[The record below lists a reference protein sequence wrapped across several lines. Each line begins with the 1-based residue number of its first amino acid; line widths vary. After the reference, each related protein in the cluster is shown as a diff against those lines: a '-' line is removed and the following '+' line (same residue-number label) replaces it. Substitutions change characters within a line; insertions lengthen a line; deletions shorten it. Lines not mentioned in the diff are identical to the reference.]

1 MTAADAVAR
10 ALFLDRDGVINV
22 DRHYVHRIEDF
33 EFVPGIFV
41 LCATAAE
48 LGYRLV
54 VATNQAGIGRG
65 LYTEADFQRLTAWM
79 LDVFGQRGIRIARVY
94 HCPDHPTAGIGAYRR
109 DSFDRKPNPGML
121 LRAQA
126 ELGIELRRSVFVGDK
141 DSDMAAGR
149 AAGVGHLVKLDA
161 QAERVHRAADVT
173 VVRSLDEAST
183 VLRRLETAPVG
194 SRSGAP

>member
-1 MTAADAVAR
+1 MIADAVAR

-33 EFVPGIFV
+33 EFVPGIFE
-41 LCATAAE
+41 LCSTAAE

-65 LYTEADFQRLTAWM
+65 LYTEADFQRLTEWM

-94 HCPDHPTAGIGAYRR
+94 HCPDHPTAGIGAHRR

-126 ELGIELRRSVFVGDK
+126 ELGLDLRRCVFLGDK

-161 QAERVHRAADVT
+161 QAEGVRRAADVT
-173 VVRSLDEAST
+173 VVASLHEAST
-183 VLRRLETAPVG
+183 VLRRLETASNDRRV
-194 SRSGAP
+194 GAP